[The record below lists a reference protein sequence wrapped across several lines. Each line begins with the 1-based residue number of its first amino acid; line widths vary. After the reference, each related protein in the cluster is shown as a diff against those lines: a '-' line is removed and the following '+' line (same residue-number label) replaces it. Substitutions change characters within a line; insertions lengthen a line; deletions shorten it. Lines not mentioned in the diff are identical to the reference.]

1 MSLRATSAT
10 YPRPLYAA
18 LVLVACGTALAVYLL
33 VPTTGTE
40 RAAAQ
45 VAPAA
50 SKTPTAREF
59 AHNFV
64 GTTNAYAAASGD
76 ETRIRNA
83 DCVQASRG
91 HYMCSYAAKKPG
103 TAPECHIMQARWTP
117 NRASTITVTL
127 AGRTTRCGSLDE
139 ALRSLA

>member
-1 MSLRATSAT
+1 MSLRATSTT

-18 LVLVACGTALAVYLL
+18 VVLVACGTALAVFLL
-33 VPTTGTE
+33 APAARTE
-40 RAAAQ
+40 QAAAQ
-45 VAPAA
+45 AAPAVRT
-50 SKTPTAREF
+50 TPTAAEF

-64 GTTNAYAAASGD
+64 GTTNAYAEASGD
-76 ETRIRNA
+76 RTRIGNA

-91 HYMCSYAAKKPG
+91 HYMCSYSAKKPG
-103 TAPECHIMQARWTP
+103 AKAECHVMQARWTP

>member
-1 MSLRATSAT
+1 MSLHAPSTT
-10 YPRPLYAA
+10 YPRPLLAA
-18 LVLVACGTALAVYLL
+18 LVLVACGTAMAVYLL
-33 VPTTGTE
+33 APSAGPE
-40 RAAAQ
+40 QAAAQ
-45 VAPAA
+45 AAPAGRT
-50 SKTPTAREF
+50 TPTARQF

-76 ETRIRNA
+76 QTRIGNA

-117 NRASTITVTL
+117 NEASTITVTL
-127 AGRTTRCGSLDE
+127 AGRATRCGSLDE